1 VAEFD
6 SVIPAG
12 SSGKL
17 VARLKTAKGQSGRI
31 SKLIAVTTDAPSAA
45 EIRLRFS
52 ADVRMPVT
60 VSPAYRFSLSLIEG
74 RSGAARLTLARDD
87 GRPLRIL
94 EAIADREGLAL
105 VVEAEAAAGGAEATA
120 SRGTPTPWGEV
131 EQATP
136 VAPAPAPG
144 ALPVELRASSSLP
157 AGTFSGT
164 VRITTDH
171 PEAPTLEIPY
181 TVRVRPLIEAL
192 PASVRM
198 WASAS
203 PGDPGRSTFLRLRH
217 NGGRAFAIRAVE
229 VSHPQH
235 IVATAM
241 PREESSEQTVR
252 VALPEGL
259 DEEALGASVQGWI
272 RISTTDDERPTVE
285 VPVLVAPTRTLSS
298 RPVRGG
304 G

>member
-1 VAEFD
+1 MAEFD

-17 VARLKTAKGQSGRI
+17 VARLKTAAGQSGRI
-31 SKLIAVTTDAPSAA
+31 SKLIAVTTDAPGTP

-60 VSPAYRFSLSLIEG
+60 VSPAYRFSLTVIEG
-74 RSGAARLTLARDD
+74 RSGAVRLSLARDD

-94 EAIADREGLAL
+94 EASPDREGLEL
-105 VVEAEAAAGGAEATA
+105 VVASAVAAAESGPDA
-120 SRGTPTPWGEV
+120 SRGTRTPWGQV
-131 EQATP
+131 EQAPSAPPP
-136 VAPAPAPG
+136 VPG
-144 ALPVELRASSSLP
+144 AIPLELRTSPSLP
-157 AGTFSGT
+157 AGTLSGV

-171 PEAPTLEIPY
+171 PEAPSLEIPY
-181 TVRVRPLIEAL
+181 TIRVRPLIEAL

-203 PGDPGRSTFLRLRH
+203 AGDTGRSTFLRLRH
-217 NGGRAFAIRAVE
+217 NGGRAFAISAVE

-235 IVATAM
+235 IVATAV
-241 PREESSEQTVR
+241 PLAASSEQTVR
-252 VALPEGL
+252 VALQEGL
-259 DEEALGASVQGWI
+259 DATSVGAGVQAWV
-272 RISTTDDERPTVE
+272 RISTTDDGRPTVE
-285 VPVLVAPTRTLSS
+285 VPVLVSPARDQRS

>member
-6 SVIPAG
+6 SAIPAG

-17 VARLKTAKGQSGRI
+17 VARLKTAMGQSGRI
-31 SKLIAVTTDAPSAA
+31 SKLIAVTTDAPGAA
-45 EIRLRFS
+45 EFRLRFS

-74 RSGAARLTLARDD
+74 RSGAARLTLARGD
-87 GRPLRIL
+87 GRPLEIL
-94 EAIADREGLAL
+94 GASSGREGLDL
-105 VVEAEAAAGGAEATA
+105 VVESAVAAGEGGPAA
-120 SRGTPTPWGEV
+120 SRGTPTPWGQV
-131 EQATP
+131 D
-136 VAPAPAPG
+136 VAPPAAPTPEAIPI
-144 ALPVELRASSSLP
+144 ELRASSSLP

-181 TVRVRPLIEAL
+181 TLRVRPLIEAL

-198 WASAS
+198 WANAS
-203 PGDPGRSTFLRLRH
+203 TGDPGRSTFLRLRH

-252 VALPEGL
+252 VTLQEGL
-259 DEEALGASVQGWI
+259 DATALGAGVRGWV
-272 RISTTDDERPTVE
+272 RIGTSDDDRPMVE
-285 VPVLVAPTRTLSS
+285 VPVLISPARVLGS